1 MISLFQCGEYS
12 GFGLTSLSIPTYFL
26 CLGVMRNNGER
37 MRFTEK
43 DLELKK
49 QEINREDLE
58 RQLQG
63 TEWKTSFGQPFN
75 MEEMIDMTINQIVE
89 QTNPLTEE
97 RRQLVQTY
105 MEYEFGDN
113 DVMGFVDEYDQE
125 NRIYVDMENQVCND
139 ESLMCYVQERL
150 IEEN

>member
-1 MISLFQCGEYS
+1 MLINE
-12 GFGLTSLSIPTYFL
+12 
-26 CLGVMRNNGER
+26 ER

-49 QEINREDLE
+49 QEIDRDYLRPQVEKMKHMDVV
-58 RQLQG
+58 G
-63 TEWKTSFGQPFN
+63 IKTSFGNFFSV
-75 MEEMIDMTINQIVE
+75 EEMIDMTINQIVE
-89 QTNPLTEE
+89 LRNPLTEE
-97 RRQLVQTY
+97 RRQLVQNY

-139 ESLMCYVQERL
+139 EDLMCYVQERL
-150 IEEN
+150 IEENE

>member
-1 MISLFQCGEYS
+1 
-12 GFGLTSLSIPTYFL
+12 
-26 CLGVMRNNGER
+26 

-49 QEINREDLE
+49 QEIDRDYLRPQVEKMKHMDVV
-58 RQLQG
+58 G
-63 TEWKTSFGQPFN
+63 IKTSFGNFFSV
-75 MEEMIDMTINQIVE
+75 EEMIDMTINQIVE
-89 QTNPLTEE
+89 LRNPLTEE
-97 RRQLVQTY
+97 RRQLVQNY

-139 ESLMCYVQERL
+139 EDLMCYVQERL
-150 IEEN
+150 IEENE

>member
-1 MISLFQCGEYS
+1 
-12 GFGLTSLSIPTYFL
+12 
-26 CLGVMRNNGER
+26 

-49 QEINREDLE
+49 QEIDRDQLE
-58 RQLQG
+58 IQLQK
-63 TEWKTSFGQPFN
+63 TEWVSSFGTPFL
-75 MEEMIDMTINQIVE
+75 MEEMIDMCVNQLVE

>member
-1 MISLFQCGEYS
+1 MLINE
-12 GFGLTSLSIPTYFL
+12 
-26 CLGVMRNNGER
+26 ER

-49 QEINREDLE
+49 QEIDRDYLRPQVEKMKHMDVV
-58 RQLQG
+58 G
-63 TEWKTSFGQPFN
+63 IKTSFGKFFRV
-75 MEEMIDMTINQIVE
+75 EEMIDMTINQIVE
-89 QTNPLTEE
+89 LRNPLTEE
-97 RRQLVQTY
+97 RRQLVQNY

-139 ESLMCYVQERL
+139 EDLMCYVQERL
-150 IEEN
+150 IEENE

>member
-1 MISLFQCGEYS
+1 
-12 GFGLTSLSIPTYFL
+12 
-26 CLGVMRNNGER
+26 

-49 QEINREDLE
+49 QEIDRDYLRPQVEKMKHMDVV
-58 RQLQG
+58 G
-63 TEWKTSFGQPFN
+63 IKTSFGNFFSV
-75 MEEMIDMTINQIVE
+75 EEMIDMTINQIVE
-89 QTNPLTEE
+89 LRNPLTEE
-97 RRQLVQTY
+97 RRQLVQNY

-139 ESLMCYVQERL
+139 ESLMNYVQKRL
-150 IEEN
+150 IEDNE

>member
-1 MISLFQCGEYS
+1 MLINE
-12 GFGLTSLSIPTYFL
+12 
-26 CLGVMRNNGER
+26 ER

-49 QEINREDLE
+49 QEIDRDYLRPQVEKMKHMDVV
-58 RQLQG
+58 G
-63 TEWKTSFGQPFN
+63 IKTSFGNFFSV
-75 MEEMIDMTINQIVE
+75 EEMIDMTINQIVE
-89 QTNPLTEE
+89 LRYPLTEE
-97 RRQLVQTY
+97 RRQLVQNY

-139 ESLMCYVQERL
+139 EDLMCYVQERL
-150 IEEN
+150 IEENE

>member
-1 MISLFQCGEYS
+1 
-12 GFGLTSLSIPTYFL
+12 
-26 CLGVMRNNGER
+26 

-49 QEINREDLE
+49 QEIDRDYLRPQVEKMKHMDVV
-58 RQLQG
+58 G
-63 TEWKTSFGQPFN
+63 IKTSFGKFFSV
-75 MEEMIDMTINQIVE
+75 EEMIDMTINQIVE
-89 QTNPLTEE
+89 LRNPLTEE
-97 RRQLVQTY
+97 RRQLVQNY

-139 ESLMCYVQERL
+139 EDLMCYVQERL
-150 IEEN
+150 IEENE

>member
-1 MISLFQCGEYS
+1 
-12 GFGLTSLSIPTYFL
+12 
-26 CLGVMRNNGER
+26 MRNKGER

-49 QEINREDLE
+49 QEFKEVQGKDFE
-58 RQLQG
+58 RQLEG
-63 TEWKTSFGQPFN
+63 TEWKTSYGTPFT
-75 MEEMIDMTINQIVE
+75 MEEKVDSVVKQIVE
-89 QTNPLTEE
+89 KINPLTEE

-150 IEEN
+150 IKENE